1 MQKWCRSIGD
11 QCGLRSCVGETE
23 KMKDGRNVW
32 DVYAAVAR
40 TSKNQSEGKGQAGRL
55 VVLLGQIEPSVD

>member
-1 MQKWCRSIGD
+1 
-11 QCGLRSCVGETE
+11 VGETE

-40 TSKNQSEGKGQAGRL
+40 TLKNQSEGKGQAGQL
-55 VVLLGQIEPSVD
+55 TVLLGQIELLVD